1 MIQGGDFTRGDGTGG
16 LSIYGEK
23 FEDENLE
30 GKHDQPFLLSMANA
44 GPATNGS
51 QFFITTVPTPHLDG
65 KHVVFGRVLA
75 GKSVVRRIESTPTSE
90 GDKPVQ
96 PVKIA
101 DCGVLASGNEA
112 EWGIEKDSTGDGYE
126 DYPED
131 NAGTSIDVDDP
142 EVAFKIATELRTMGN
157 GLFAQ
162 AKTTAALGKYQKA
175 LRYLQVHPVLPD
187 THANKQPFA
196 TEYVSLRTPIQLNA
210 ALCAI
215 KVAQASPKT
224 DVAQIRSLSQTAQGL
239 TSSVIERVQGSIRSN
254 WDEADEA
261 SKSNVA
267 KAYFRRALAKILVKD
282 EEKALEDL
290 DEAIKLAPGD
300 AAIVKE
306 KKNLL
311 NLRAER
317 VKKQKEAY
325 SKMFK

>member
-30 GKHDQPFLLSMANA
+30 GKHDKPFLLSMANA

-75 GKSVVRRIESTPTSE
+75 GKSVVRRIEATPTAE
-90 GDKPVQ
+90 GDRPLQ

-101 DCGVLASGNEA
+101 DCGQLTSAEAS
-112 EWGIEKDSTGDGYE
+112 WGIEKDSTGDGYE

-131 NAGTSIDVDDP
+131 NAGTTIDVDDP
-142 EVAFKIATELRTMGN
+142 EVAYKIATELRTMGN
-157 GLFAQ
+157 GLFSQ
-162 AKTTAALGKYQKA
+162 GKTAAALGKYQKA

-187 THANKQPFA
+187 THADKQPFA
-196 TEYVSLRTPIQLNA
+196 SEYVALRTPIQLNA

-215 KVAQASPKT
+215 KVAQASLKSEPAR
-224 DVAQIRSLSQTAQGL
+224 VSSLSQAAQGL
-239 TSSVIERVQGSIRSN
+239 TTSVIERVQEAAGRT
-254 WDEADEA
+254 WEDADEA
-261 SKSNVA
+261 QKATLA
-267 KAYFRRALAKILVKD
+267 KAYFRRALAKITVKG

-290 DEAIKLAPGD
+290 DQAIKFAPGD

-306 KKNLL
+306 KKNIL

-325 SKMFK
+325 GKMFK